1 MSVALRSRTDVLG
14 VLEDTMS
21 SWAGGSVDTLLRDCA
36 ALCEEISH
44 SDSYENS
51 NNVMRLAMRVV
62 ELSTLGSALAR
73 AAEDLLQLAAD
84 ELPGRKWSA
93 DVARQTADGARLLR
107 VACGARDEAL
117 AVCALRHLRAVF
129 PESTRTQC
137 ES

>member
-1 MSVALRSRTDVLG
+1 MSVVLRSRTDALE
-14 VLEDTMS
+14 VLEVTMS
-21 SWAGGSVDTLLRDCA
+21 SWSRGSVDELMRDCA
-36 ALCEEISH
+36 ALYEEASVT
-44 SDSYENS
+44 DSNEIS

-84 ELPGRKWSA
+84 ELLVPKWPA

-107 VACGARDEAL
+107 VAFGARDEAL

-129 PESTRTQC
+129 PESTRTQM
-137 ES
+137 